1 MVIKL
6 PKILFKPTNRSI
18 EIEKGE
24 NLLTAAAK
32 ADVHINA
39 SCGGEG
45 TCGKCKVIV
54 SGGRV
59 KTDPRSKLNKAE
71 IKKGYVLACQTQV
84 LDDITVDVP
93 MESELLAQAQGRIQ
107 TLTAS
112 TENWNSR
119 LQKLATDSII
129 IKKFIKLPVPSL
141 QDSVSDATRVT
152 RELKK
157 ELGHNV
163 KIQIDFKILKELEA
177 FIRDSDWMLT
187 VTLLKEFEVY
197 RVINLAAGDTTAR
210 QYAIAVD
217 VGTTTCVGEIVDVNA
232 KKILG
237 EQSEYNAQISL
248 GDDVISRMV
257 YAKKGDGLQ
266 ILQRRAAATID
277 KIIKKLLRRTKIKAE
292 EVELIVLAGNTI
304 MTHLLYGVG
313 TDMIREAP
321 YVPVFR
327 FVPTVKGC
335 DIGLTLLPE
344 TAVVAFP
351 CVASYLGGDITA
363 GVVASG
369 LNKNKDLSLY
379 IDIGTNGE
387 IVLGNSEWLL
397 GCSCSAGPAFEGGG
411 VKDGIRSIDGA
422 IERVIIERGT
432 YETVFTTIGNKTA
445 CGICGS
451 GLIDLIAEM
460 FLSGVID
467 KRGKINSN
475 LGISRIR
482 ENEHGWEFV
491 VAWANTTSVGRDIV
505 ITEVDIDNLMRAK
518 AAVYAGITTLVD
530 SVGVKPEELD
540 QILIAGSFGNYIRV
554 KEAVT
559 IGLLPD
565 LPVEKYKFV
574 GNGSLLGCVKAAINI
589 DEWKQAAEIT
599 KSMSYQEL
607 SADNSFMERY
617 TSALF
622 LPHTDK
628 KLFPS
633 VDG

>member
-1 MVIKL
+1 M
-6 PKILFKPTNRSI
+6 PKILFRPTNRSI
-18 EIEKGE
+18 EIEKGG

-39 SCGGEG
+39 SCGGDG

-54 SGGRV
+54 SGGRIS
-59 KTDPRSKLNKAE
+59 TDHHSKLSDEE
-71 IKKGYVLACQTQV
+71 INKGYALACQTQV
-84 LDDITVDVP
+84 FDDITVDVP
-93 MESELLAQAQGRIQ
+93 LESELLAKAQGRIQ
-107 TLTAS
+107 TLSAS
-112 TENWNSR
+112 TESWNSK
-119 LQKLATDSII
+119 LQQLNIDPIV
-129 IKKFIKLPVPSL
+129 IKKFIKLPTPSL
-141 QDSVSDATRVT
+141 RDSVSDATRVK

-157 ELGHNV
+157 ELGHDAKV
-163 KIQIDFKILKELEA
+163 HFDLSLLKELA
-177 FIRDSDWMLT
+177 GLIRDGEWRVT
-187 VTLLKEFEVY
+187 VTLLKEFEIY
-197 RVINLAAGDTTAR
+197 RVINVAAGDKTAK
-210 QYAIAVD
+210 QYAIAID
-217 VGTTTCVGEIVDVNA
+217 IGTTTCVGELVDITN
-232 KKILG
+232 KKVLG

-257 YAKKGDGLQ
+257 YAKKGDGLE

-277 KIIKKLLRRTKIKAE
+277 KIVKKLLRRAKIKAE

-304 MTHLLYGVG
+304 MTHLLYGVS
-313 TDMIREAP
+313 TDKIREAP

-327 FVPTVKGC
+327 FAPIINGR
-335 DIGLTLLPE
+335 DIGLAQLPV
-344 TAVVAFP
+344 AKIVAFP

-369 LNKNKDLSLY
+369 LINNNDLSLY

-387 IVLGNSEWLL
+387 IVLGNSEWML

-422 IERVIIERGT
+422 IERIIIERET
-432 YETVFTTIGNKTA
+432 YETVFTTIGSKVA

-451 GLIDLIAEM
+451 GLIDLIAEL

-467 KRGKINSN
+467 KRGKINRN
-475 LGISRIR
+475 LSISRIR
-482 ENEHGWEFV
+482 KGEHGWEFV
-491 VAWANTTSVGRDIV
+491 VAWANTTSINRDIV
-505 ITEVDIDNLMRAK
+505 ITEIDIDNLMRAK

-530 SVGVKPEELD
+530 SVGVKLKDLD
-540 QILIAGSFGNYIRV
+540 KILIAGSFGNYIRV

-565 LPVEKYKFV
+565 LPVEKFVFV
-574 GNGSLLGCVKAAINI
+574 GNGSLLGCVRAAINI
-589 DEWKQAAEIT
+589 DELKQAEEIT

-633 VDG
+633 VVIGS

>member
-1 MVIKL
+1 M
-6 PKILFKPTNRSI
+6 PKILFRPTNRSI
-18 EIEKGE
+18 EIEKGG

-39 SCGGEG
+39 SCGGDG

-54 SGGRV
+54 SGGRIS
-59 KTDPRSKLNKAE
+59 TDPRSKLSDEE
-71 IKKGYVLACQTQV
+71 INKGYALACQTQV
-84 LDDITVDVP
+84 FDDITVDVP
-93 MESELLAQAQGRIQ
+93 LESELLAKAQGRIQ
-107 TLTAS
+107 TLSAS
-112 TENWNSR
+112 TESWNS
-119 LQKLATDSII
+119 KLRQLNIDPIV
-129 IKKFIKLPVPSL
+129 IKKFIKLPAPSL
-141 QDSVSDATRVT
+141 QDSVGDATRVK

-157 ELGHNV
+157 ELGHDA
-163 KIQIDFKILKELEA
+163 KIHFDLSLLKELA
-177 FIRDSDWMLT
+177 GLIRDGEWRVT
-187 VTLLKEFEVY
+187 VTLLKEFEIY
-197 RVINLAAGDTTAR
+197 RVINVVAGDKTAK
-210 QYAIAVD
+210 QYAIAID
-217 VGTTTCVGEIVDVNA
+217 IGTTTCVGELVDITN
-232 KKILG
+232 KKVLG
-237 EQSEYNAQISL
+237 EHSEYNAQISL

-257 YAKKGDGLQ
+257 YAKKGDGLE

-277 KIIKKLLRRTKIKAE
+277 KIVKKLLRRGKIKAE

-304 MTHLLYGVG
+304 MTHLLYGVS
-313 TDMIREAP
+313 TDKIREAP

-327 FVPTVKGC
+327 FAPIINGR
-335 DIGLTLLPE
+335 DIGLAQLPV
-344 TAVVAFP
+344 AKLVAFP

-369 LNKNKDLSLY
+369 LINNNDLSLY

-387 IVLGNSEWLL
+387 IVLGNSEWML

-422 IERVIIERGT
+422 IERIIIERET
-432 YETVFTTIGNKTA
+432 YETVFTTIGSKVA

-451 GLIDLIAEM
+451 GLIDLIAEL

-467 KRGKINSN
+467 KRGKINRN
-475 LGISRIR
+475 LSVSRIR
-482 ENEHGWEFV
+482 KGEHGWEFV
-491 VAWANTTSVGRDIV
+491 VAWANTTSINRDIV
-505 ITEVDIDNLMRAK
+505 ITEIDIDNLMRAK

-530 SVGVKPEELD
+530 SVGVKLKDLD
-540 QILIAGSFGNYIRV
+540 KILIAGSFGNYIRV

-565 LPVEKYKFV
+565 LPVEKFVFV
-574 GNGSLLGCVKAAINI
+574 GNGSLLGCVRAAINI
-589 DEWKQAAEIT
+589 DELKQAEEIT

-633 VDG
+633 VVIGS